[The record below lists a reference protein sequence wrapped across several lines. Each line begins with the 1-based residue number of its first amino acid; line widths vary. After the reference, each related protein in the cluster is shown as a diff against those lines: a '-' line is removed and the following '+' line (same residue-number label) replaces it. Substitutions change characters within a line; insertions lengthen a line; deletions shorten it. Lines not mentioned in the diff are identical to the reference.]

1 MAIDLSVDSEEPKR
15 SSVGPLFGICLFQ
28 DCLSRSSSVGAS
40 LASSS
45 TVAASPASC
54 ASLLATCVAA
64 AFQPSLLHKFC
75 NLKSLDFTM
84 SRKPDNLEEEKF
96 VKDMEMNN

>member
-1 MAIDLSVDSEEPKR
+1 MLNKAGVIAVMGAPS
-15 SSVGPLFGICLFQ
+15 ICLFQ

-75 NLKSLDFTM
+75 NLKRCRVFHCVCA
-84 SRKPDNLEEEKF
+84 N
-96 VKDMEMNN
+96 